1 MRLEN
6 TNFDTNS
13 NDEIKKLLQENLS
26 YAKATYEAA
35 EKTRRYIL
43 WGQVLGFIKLAIVI
57 VPMVIAYYFLQPYL
71 KTALSTYQDLLGMP
85 ASQGSQNSD
94 AKINPEMLKQL
105 QDLQKSGGLKNLEQI
120 LKQ

>member
-85 ASQGSQNSD
+85 SSQGSQNSD
-94 AKINPEMLKQL
+94 TKLNPEMLKQL

>member
-1 MRLEN
+1 MRIEN

-57 VPMVIAYYFLQPYL
+57 VPLVLAYYFLQPYL
-71 KTALSTYQDLLGMP
+71 KTAMSTYQDLIGVTGGLGDIKNDLK
-85 ASQGSQNSD
+85 A
-94 AKINPEMLKQL
+94 NPEMIKQI